1 MKSASITFRIMVI
14 LAIDTTTRAG
24 SVAIVRADAV
34 LSAGTG
40 PGGDAVLYDAEGD
53 AAVTHGQRLPADI
66 MRAVDG
72 AGLRIDEVDLL
83 AVAAGPGSFTGLRV
97 GIATVQGLAMA
108 CGRRVV
114 PVSVL
119 EALARAG
126 PEPARAT
133 GAWMDAQ
140 RGQVFAALYGPD
152 GAELAGPTAL
162 TPEKTLEAWRGLA
175 SIAEVQFIGDGALRY
190 AGLLTRAGASRL
202 APAPPLAR
210 VIAGIAAAAPE
221 RAVLPHAI
229 VPIYVRRP
237 DAELARERRADP

>member
-34 LSAGTG
+34 LTAGTG

-72 AGLRIDEVDLL
+72 AGLRIDEVDLF

-108 CGRRVV
+108 HGRRVV

-126 PEPARAT
+126 AEPGAPV

-140 RGQVFAALYGPD
+140 RGQVFGALYAPD
-152 GAELAGPTAL
+152 GSALAGPTAL
-162 TPEKTLEAWRGLA
+162 TPEETIEAWRGLTSLA
-175 SIAEVQFIGDGALRY
+175 DVQFIGDGALRY
-190 AGLLTRAGASRL
+190 AEALEREGARQI

-237 DAELARERRADP
+237 DAELARDRRAGP

>member
-1 MKSASITFRIMVI
+1 MESASITFRIMTI

-24 SVAIVRADAV
+24 SVAIVRGDAV
-34 LSAGTG
+34 LR
-40 PGGDAVLYDAEGD
+40 GGAVLGDDAVLYDAEGD
-53 AAVTHGQRLPADI
+53 GAVTHGQRLPGDI
-66 MRAVDG
+66 MRAVEG
-72 AGLRIDEVDLL
+72 AGLRLEEVELF

-119 EALARAG
+119 EALGRAG
-126 PEPARAT
+126 AGPAHPT

-140 RGQVFAALYGPD
+140 RGQVFAALYAPD
-152 GAELAGPTAL
+152 GTVLAGPTAL
-162 TPEKTLEAWRGLA
+162 TPNETLDAWRGLA
-175 SIAEVQFIGDGALRY
+175 SVAEIQFIGDGAVRY
-190 AGLLTRAGASRL
+190 ADDLERAGARRI

-210 VIAGIAAAAPE
+210 VIALIAAGAPQ

-229 VPIYVRRP
+229 VPVYVRRP
-237 DAELARERRADP
+237 DAELARDRRAAP